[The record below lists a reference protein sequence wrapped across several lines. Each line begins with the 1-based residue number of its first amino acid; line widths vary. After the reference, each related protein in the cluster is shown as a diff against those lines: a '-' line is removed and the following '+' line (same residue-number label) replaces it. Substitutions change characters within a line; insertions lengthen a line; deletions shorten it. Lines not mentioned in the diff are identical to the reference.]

1 MEIRLAQSKLVRL
14 WVELRKFRALHFSE
28 FKNVYARCIRID
40 AFQDAR
46 LKVKYSEEDTVRKFK
61 TIKMQ

>member
-1 MEIRLAQSKLVRL
+1 
-14 WVELRKFRALHFSE
+14 VELRKFRALHFSE